1 MTNPCTGFLMAEE
14 WEYTGGNIQAEFGLS
29 VTICQ
34 SQMTTRPSLSL
45 SQGLWLS
52 DNDDYEDDIM
62 ENEVSQLAVL
72 R

>member
-14 WEYTGGNIQAEFGLS
+14 WGYTGGNIQAAFGLS

-34 SQMTTRPSLSL
+34 SQMTTPPSFLS

>member
-1 MTNPCTGFLMAEE
+1 MPTNCESLAQVFSWQKSGDTLEE
-14 WEYTGGNIQAEFGLS
+14 IFRRHLD
-29 VTICQ
+29 CQ
-34 SQMTTRPSLSL
+34 SQMTTPPSLSS